1 MKNYYQVILKDGKTH
16 KSLYKTPAM
25 AIKKV
30 GIKNIERIV
39 EVRGELVETKLE
51 KATRLLE

>member
-1 MKNYYQVILKDGKTH
+1 MNKYYQVVLKNGKTH
-16 KSLYKTPAM
+16 KSLYKTPTM

-30 GIKNIERIV
+30 GIQNIGRII

-51 KATRLLE
+51 KATKLLE

>member
-1 MKNYYQVILKDGKTH
+1 MSYYQVILKTGKVH
-16 KSLYKTPAM
+16 PSLYKTPAM

-30 GIKNIERIV
+30 GIRNIERIV
-39 EVRGELVETKLE
+39 EVRRELVETKLE

>member
-25 AIKKV
+25 AVKKV
-30 GIKNIERIV
+30 GIRNIERIV